1 MCSAKRHVRF
11 TPQSDQASDARMMTA
26 DAIGQHFALIGT

>member
-11 TPQSDQASDARMMTA
+11 TRESDINRFTMFDLEHAAMNSIA
-26 DAIGQHFALIGT
+26 